1 MTLVIKVGNDG
12 QFPASPRNWPK
23 CGSFSQENERKLI
36 ENKSLKINSNFEILL
51 LIVLVEFVFLFK

>member
-23 CGSFSQENERKLI
+23 CGSFSQENEGKLI
-36 ENKSLKINSNFEILL
+36 KNKSLKIHSNFVILFLTL
-51 LIVLVEFVFLFK
+51 LAESVFLFK